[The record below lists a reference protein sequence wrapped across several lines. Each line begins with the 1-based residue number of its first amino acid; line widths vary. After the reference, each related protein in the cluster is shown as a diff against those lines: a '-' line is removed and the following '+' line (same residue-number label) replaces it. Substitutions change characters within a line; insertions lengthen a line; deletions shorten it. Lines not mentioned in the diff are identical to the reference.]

1 VARVSPPPEPSPIK
15 GEGKCCRTDV
25 ATYLPLSALSLR
37 ERGGEG
43 LVGAGRVLTGPMLPY
58 AEVKT
63 ALERVMTSEE
73 HQFQSQFPEGTA
85 DVHRRTNSLPAWI
98 AEKVHNTL

>member
-1 VARVSPPPEPSPIK
+1 
-15 GEGKCCRTDV
+15 
-25 ATYLPLSALSLR
+25 
-37 ERGGEG
+37 
-43 LVGAGRVLTGPMLPY
+43 MLPY

-73 HQFQSQFPEGTA
+73 HQFQSRFPEGTA
-85 DVHRRTNSLPAWI
+85 DVQRRTNSLPAWI